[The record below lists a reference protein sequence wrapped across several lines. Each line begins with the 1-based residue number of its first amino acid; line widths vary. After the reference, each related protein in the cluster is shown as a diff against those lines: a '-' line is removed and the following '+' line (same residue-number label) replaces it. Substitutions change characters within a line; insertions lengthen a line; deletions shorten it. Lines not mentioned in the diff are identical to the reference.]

1 MYMIVWNIIGVHVHV
16 LMGDSAFCVFI
27 LFKSFQYIVKKK
39 KANTP
44 EYVKGNQYSVN
55 KQKQKNDQQYLV

>member
-27 LFKSFQYIVKKK
+27 LFKSFQYIVKEKK
-39 KANTP
+39 QIRLNMLK
-44 EYVKGNQYSVN
+44 EYSVN
-55 KQKQKNDQQYLV
+55 KQKQKNDQQFLV

>member
-16 LMGDSAFCVFI
+16 LMGDSALCVFI

-39 KANTP
+39 KKANTP
-44 EYVKGNQYSVN
+44 EYVKGIFS
-55 KQKQKNDQQYLV
+55 

>member
-1 MYMIVWNIIGVHVHV
+1 MYMIVWTIIGVHVHV

-39 KANTP
+39 KKKANTP
-44 EYVKGNQYSVN
+44 EYVKGIFS
-55 KQKQKNDQQYLV
+55 

>member
-16 LMGDSAFCVFI
+16 LMGDSALCVFI
-27 LFKSFQYIVKKK
+27 LFKSFQHIVKK

-44 EYVKGNQYSVN
+44 EYVKGIFS
-55 KQKQKNDQQYLV
+55 

>member
-39 KANTP
+39 KKKQIRLNMLK
-44 EYVKGNQYSVN
+44 EYSVN

>member
-39 KANTP
+39 KKANTP
-44 EYVKGNQYSVN
+44 EYVKGIFS
-55 KQKQKNDQQYLV
+55 